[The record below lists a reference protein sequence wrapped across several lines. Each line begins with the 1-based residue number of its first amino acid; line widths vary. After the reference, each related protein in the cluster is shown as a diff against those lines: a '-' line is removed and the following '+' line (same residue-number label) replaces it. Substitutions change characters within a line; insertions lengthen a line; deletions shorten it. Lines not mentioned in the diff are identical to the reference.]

1 MYTYMFLGVFKDKI
15 KFMYTDFLNVL
26 IFFLASVQE
35 NFLIPLMPHV
45 SDFPEA
51 ATRGQHTHI
60 YEASILTNKASAK
73 SGWVWIVAAQGL
85 FQWIAIVV
93 AVTFKGLGKKTC
105 FYVDLRTEI
114 LQQSGRRDITST
126 WDEMPFTLSSCL
138 HLTAKANT
146 PAYS

>member
-45 SDFPEA
+45 SDFPKA

-73 SGWVWIVAAQGL
+73 SGWVWLVAAQGL

-93 AVTFKGLGKKTC
+93 AVTFKGLGKK
-105 FYVDLRTEI
+105 DLLLCWPEN
-114 LQQSGRRDITST
+114 
-126 WDEMPFTLSSCL
+126 WDS
-138 HLTAKANT
+138 TAKREKGHYIHMGWNAIHVIFVF
-146 PAYS
+146 ASDS